1 MEVTLRINEI
11 EISMEIT
18 TGICGLK
25 RRSVAKS
32 NRSRGLVVI
41 SGTRETRVFPSPA
54 RFNKFLRYFN
64 SSRLFILSGRL
75 PRDLSQEKVYFRALL
90 PGFREILSV
99 A

>member
-25 RRSVAKS
+25 RGSVAKS
-32 NRSRGLVVI
+32 NRSRGLAVI
-41 SGTRETRVFPSPA
+41 SGTRGTRVFPSPA
-54 RFNKFLRYFN
+54 RFNKFLIYYFN

-75 PRDLSQEKVYFRALL
+75 PRDLSQEKVYFRPA
-90 PGFREILSV
+90 FIARLS
-99 A
+99 